1 MTVRFRLP
9 FPTFAR
15 SWSATGPTG
24 GAGGPGGMG
33 MFTTFG
39 AVPVS
44 GINFYKLLDAGET
57 VLLFPG
63 GVREAFKRKNEE
75 YKLFWPSKPEFVRM
89 AVRHGAVIVPFAA
102 VGAEDGVDIVADA
115 DDIANLPFGLGQAA
129 IERSRDVPS
138 ARAVDTRVTED
149 GIGEETFVQPL
160 VVPKTPQRY
169 YFKFGTPIST
179 AGLKERGFGDDE
191 AKVQE
196 MYDGIKADVE
206 DGVDWLLRRRGED
219 PFKDTAYRV
228 LYETASGKPAGT
240 FYADENVKTT
250 A

>member
-1 MTVRFRLP
+1 
-9 FPTFAR
+9 
-15 SWSATGPTG
+15 
-24 GAGGPGGMG
+24 MG

-89 AVRHGAVIVPFAA
+89 AVRHGAIIVPFAA

-179 AGLKERGFGDDE
+179 AGLKESGFGDDE